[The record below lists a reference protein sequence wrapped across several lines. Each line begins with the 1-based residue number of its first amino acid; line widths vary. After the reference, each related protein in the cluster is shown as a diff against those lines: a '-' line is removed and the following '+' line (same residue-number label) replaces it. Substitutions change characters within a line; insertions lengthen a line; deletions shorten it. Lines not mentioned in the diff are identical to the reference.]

1 MITLM
6 DMVEWG
12 LYSYDY
18 AKAQLLGFN
27 VREQW
32 AKLTILGGA

>member
-1 MITLM
+1 MITM
-6 DMVEWG
+6 NDMVEWG
-12 LYSYDY
+12 FYSFAY